1 MKDPVIRLTAELID
15 EACCEISTLV
25 NIEALAL
32 CLGTSPELAT
42 AEFQMALA
50 EARQTLSLLENL
62 ELPENGSVLEV
73 GAGMGIASTA
83 LSFFGF
89 QVTSLEPGG
98 VGFEINKST
107 SEHISSTVGTRVSLI
122 ADSAEKVEFKKGTKF
137 DLIISNNVLEH
148 VQNVEKSL
156 INLLGHLSP
165 SGVMVNSC
173 PNYTF
178 PFEPHFGIP
187 LLPFSPRR
195 TSVFLS
201 SRIRKSGVWK
211 SLNFVT
217 ARQVHRIFSGLDF
230 SVHFRKG
237 TMLKS
242 IVRLNADVQF
252 HGRHPVLGR
261 VAANPI
267 LISLLNRIL
276 SLPYWIATPMDF
288 IVVHKQLAKDERVLE
303 WLNTQ

>member
-1 MKDPVIRLTAELID
+1 MIKISANSID
-15 EACCEISTLV
+15 KVCSEIS
-25 NIEALAL
+25 ALINFDLLAD
-32 CLGTSPELAT
+32 CLGISPELAS
-42 AEFQMALA
+42 AEFEMALA

-107 SEHISSTVGTRVSLI
+107 SEHISMTVGTKVTLVG
-122 ADSAEKVEFKKGTKF
+122 DSAEEVKFIKGTKF

-156 INLLGHLSP
+156 INLLGYLSP
-165 SGVMVNSC
+165 SGVMVHSC

-187 LLPFSPRR
+187 LVPFCPTK
-195 TSVFLS
+195 TSFFLS
-201 SRIRKSGVWK
+201 SRIRNSGVWR

-217 ARQVHRIFSGLDF
+217 ARQVRRIFSRSDF
-230 SVHFRKG
+230 VVQFKKG

-242 IVRLNADVQF
+242 IVRLNNDAEF
-252 HGRHPVLGR
+252 HSRHAVLGR
-261 VAANPI
+261 IASN
-267 LISLLNRIL
+267 SLMLFFLKRIF

-288 IVVHKQLAKDERVLE
+288 IVVHKPLSQDKRVLE
-303 WLNTQ
+303 

>member
-1 MKDPVIRLTAELID
+1 MIKITANSID
-15 EACCEISTLV
+15 NVCSEIS
-25 NIEALAL
+25 ALINFDLLAD
-32 CLGTSPELAT
+32 CLGTSVALAA

-107 SEHISSTVGTRVSLI
+107 SEHISATVGTKVTL
-122 ADSAEKVEFKKGTKF
+122 ATDSAEDVEFNEGTKF

-156 INLLGHLSP
+156 VNLLGYLSP
-165 SGVMVNSC
+165 SGVMVHSC

-187 LLPFSPRR
+187 LVPFCPIR

-217 ARQVHRIFSGLDF
+217 ARQVRRIFSRSDF
-230 SVHFRKG
+230 VVQFKRG
-237 TMLKS
+237 TMLRS
-242 IVRLNADVQF
+242 IVRLNDDAEF
-252 HGRHPVLGR
+252 HSRHAVLGWI
-261 VAANPI
+261 ASNP
-267 LISLLNRIL
+267 LLLSLLKRTF

-288 IVVHKQLAKDERVLE
+288 IVVHKSLSEEKRVLE
-303 WLNTQ
+303 WVNT

>member
-1 MKDPVIRLTAELID
+1 VIKITDKSID
-15 EACCEISTLV
+15 EVCSEIS
-25 NIEALAL
+25 ALINFDLLAD
-32 CLGTSPELAT
+32 CLGTSPELAS

-107 SEHISSTVGTRVSLI
+107 SEHISMTVGTKVTLV
-122 ADSAEKVEFKKGTKF
+122 ADSAEEVKFIKGTKF

-156 INLLGHLSP
+156 INLLGYLSP
-165 SGVMVNSC
+165 SGVMVHSC

-187 LLPFSPRR
+187 LVPFCPIR

-217 ARQVHRIFSGLDF
+217 ARQVRRIFSRSDF
-230 SVHFRKG
+230 VVQFKKG

-242 IVRLNADVQF
+242 IVRLNDDAEF
-252 HGRHPVLGR
+252 NSRHAVLGR
-261 VAANPI
+261 IASN
-267 LISLLNRIL
+267 SLLLSLLKRIF

-288 IVVHKQLAKDERVLE
+288 IVVHKPLSEDKRILE
-303 WLNTQ
+303 WINT

>member
-1 MKDPVIRLTAELID
+1 MIKLTTNSID
-15 EACCEISTLV
+15 KVCSEIS
-25 NIEALAL
+25 ALINFDLLAD
-32 CLGTSPELAT
+32 CLGTSSELAR

-50 EARQTLSLLENL
+50 EARQTLSLLVNL

-73 GAGMGIASTA
+73 GAGMGIASAA

-89 QVTSLEPGG
+89 KVTSLEPGG

-107 SEHISSTVGTRVSLI
+107 SEHISTTIGTRVTLA
-122 ADSAEKVEFKKGTKF
+122 ADAAEDVEFNEGTKF

-156 INLLGHLSP
+156 VNLLGYLSP
-165 SGVMVNSC
+165 LGVMVHSC

-187 LLPFSPRR
+187 LVPFCPTK
-195 TSVFLS
+195 TSFFLTS
-201 SRIRKSGVWK
+201 GIRKSGVWK

-217 ARQVHRIFSGLDF
+217 ARQVRRIFSRSDF
-230 SVHFRKG
+230 VVQFKKG

-242 IVRLNADVQF
+242 IVRLNNDAEF
-252 HGRHPVLGR
+252 HNRHALLGR
-261 VAANPI
+261 IASNSI
-267 LISLLNRIL
+267 MLFLLKRIF
-276 SLPYWIATPMDF
+276 SLPYWVATPMDF
-288 IVVHKQLAKDERVLE
+288 IVVHKPLSQDKRVLE
-303 WLNTQ
+303 WINT

>member
-1 MKDPVIRLTAELID
+1 MIKISANSID
-15 EACCEISTLV
+15 KVCSEIS
-25 NIEALAL
+25 ALINFDLLAD
-32 CLGTSPELAT
+32 CLGTSAELAS

-107 SEHISSTVGTRVSLI
+107 SEHISTTVGTRVTLV
-122 ADSAEKVEFKKGTKF
+122 ADSAEDVEFNEGTKF

-156 INLLGHLSP
+156 LNLLGYLSP
-165 SGVMVNSC
+165 TGIMVHSC

-187 LLPFSPRR
+187 LVPFSPIR

-201 SRIRKSGVWK
+201 SRIRMSGVWK

-217 ARQVHRIFSGLDF
+217 AHQVRRIFSRSDF
-230 SVHFRKG
+230 VVQFKKG
-237 TMLKS
+237 IMLKS
-242 IVRLNADVQF
+242 IVRLNDDAEF
-252 HGRHPVLGR
+252 RGRHAVLGR
-261 VAANPI
+261 IASNSI
-267 LISLLNRIL
+267 LLFLLKRFF

-288 IVVHKQLAKDERVLE
+288 IVVHKPLSQDKRVLE
-303 WLNTQ
+303 WLNT